1 MTTLTQKGIVGYA
14 VFILAVLI
22 LIAQLTGLSV
32 NPESD
37 AQAVETTQDIRGDT
51 TTE

>member
-1 MTTLTQKGIVGYA
+1 MTTLSQKGIVGYA
-14 VFILAVLI
+14 VFVLAVLI

-32 NPESD
+32 NPEP
-37 AQAVETTQDIRGDT
+37 ATQAVETTQGIRGGT